1 MTAAVCEQETTAE
14 ELPRRRRR
22 RETYEDTFAER
33 RSTAQHSTAQLDDDG
48 DAEAVATDEDMKLPR
63 QPTMTSTK
71 TPTTT
76 DTTPFGTAGHAS
88 TALPTVTTL
97 MMTTKAER
105 LCTSVRED
113 VKRTGLRLL

>member
-63 QPTMTSTK
+63 QPTMT
-71 TPTTT
+71 TT

-88 TALPTVTTL
+88 TALPTVPTL

-105 LCTSVRED
+105 LCTSGRED